1 MVEVKGK
8 TPLTPLNSNQK
19 KPMNS
24 LTSSLSADIAE
35 QIKTLADD
43 GCRIGTIYNYANT
56 DGEISNQQIL
66 IGFNYGNMLRSD
78 LQTLQNYRPATSSV
92 EMVAHAELIA
102 SIQNS
107 IASFDAGTVNANYT
121 NADTYENVGNGVKRH
136 KESGFYHFDAIVIKK
151 EVVKPSEKEKKDV
164 KSSDKTLAKKRLEKM
179 LKRSK
184 FRQFK
189 IAPESFNSIVFNK
202 WDLTLV

>member
-1 MVEVKGK
+1 
-8 TPLTPLNSNQK
+8 
-19 KPMNS
+19 MNS

-43 GCRIGTIYNYANT
+43 GCRIGTIHNYTNT
-56 DGEISNQQIL
+56 DGEVSNQQVL
-66 IGFNYGNMLRSD
+66 IGFNYGNMLESD
-78 LQTLQNYRPATSSV
+78 LATLQKYRPATSSV
-92 EMVAHAELIA
+92 EIVAHAELIA
-102 SIQNS
+102 SIQSS
-107 IASFDAGTVNANYT
+107 IAAYKAGTANPNYT
-121 NADTYENVGNGVKRH
+121 NAETYENLGHGVKKH

-151 EVVKPSEKEKKDV
+151 EIVKPSEKEKKDV

-189 IAPESFNSIVFNK
+189 ISPDAFAGIVFNK
-202 WDLTLV
+202 WKMELV